1 VKLQRKQEKITD
13 ENMVKTTKDKI
24 RGKTSDEIKG

>member
-1 VKLQRKQEKITD
+1 VEPQRKQEKTTD

-24 RGKTSDEIKG
+24 RGKNSDEIKG